1 MNVIATD
8 LANPILIRDYVLDLR
23 RLLQA
28 AQVAE
33 RAAAEQLGDCEPE
46 SLAATPALRSAVDRL
61 NAAREWKDAINTQL
75 TAIDR
80 LGQF

>member
-8 LANPILIRDYVLDLR
+8 LANPSLVRDYVLDLR

-28 AQVAE
+28 AKVAE
-33 RAAAEQLGDCEPE
+33 RDAAEQLGNCEPE
-46 SLAATPALRSAVDRL
+46 TPAATPAMRSAVDRL
-61 NAAREWKDAINTQL
+61 NAAREWKDAITTQL
-75 TAIDR
+75 TAINR